1 MIIEKLEPYMN
12 SKSSIDGYYWEW
24 RPNLEDVIKKVNEII
39 DAVNAVDA
47 EPVRHGKWEYHTRY
61 QRSCVASCSICKKRT
76 TFFFKNGT
84 KYCPFCGAKM
94 DEE

>member
-1 MIIEKLEPYMN
+1 MEEKYNYSNENSHEYIVEHTFDRIATALEGLVKIADHMN
-12 SKSSIDGYYWEW
+12 VE
-24 RPNLEDVIKKVNEII
+24 L
-39 DAVNAVDA
+39 
-47 EPVRHGKWEYHTRY
+47 VRHGHWEYHTRY

-94 DEE
+94 DGEE